1 MKLETIVY
9 DKFKKII
16 PQDSLENIIFADVED
31 TSYEIFFYTWLA
43 NGDCKQCYELTAEGS
58 LNENTLENIFKE
70 IYRAIKTDKQY
81 IADKRNIFTFK
92 ISKNNGIELYVKHY
106 DKTTKIYNIKKEW
119 KKKFIEN

>member
-9 DKFKKII
+9 DKFKKIM

-31 TSYEIFFYTWLA
+31 TSYEIFFYTWLT
-43 NGDCKQCYELTAEGS
+43 NGDCMQCYELTAEGS
-58 LNENTLENIFKE
+58 LNENTLENIFEE

-92 ISKNNGIELYVKHY
+92 ISKNNGIELYVEHY
-106 DKTTKIYNIKKEW
+106 DKTTKMYTIKKEW